1 MPQRHSAAS
10 SDSSDDSTSSLDAAV
25 RASSSTRRPTSTRA
39 AASSKPYTDDK
50 RSASVSS
57 SAADTADALAADRE
71 AYEDERSQRKARQ
84 AARRARTSGLDK
96 QDKPVRVMHSLGLN
110 KTTMHKLLHPHS
122 SQGSGTD
129 DESLLA
135 KKNGA
140 RDDPE
145 AQAPAR
151 RKASATAAASPRR
164 RVYIGVVILC
174 LVVLIGVGVVLG
186 VLYAKRTQENAASV
200 AENEQ
205 RMADKAALDA
215 QGAAMQSSLGMTAG
229 DGHATA
235 TIGAAAHGWATRP
248 LDASLP
254 SPTGA
259 MQRFPEL
266 QALFAANQEWVNE
279 TMAGDSTL
287 IPGLAKAQ
295 KPKLAYVGC
304 SDSRVPETTILHT
317 KPGELFVT
325 RNIGNQYLVD
335 DLSSETVLSYAVAHI
350 GVQHIIVMGHTSC
363 GAVKAAI
370 ADSSDDVLTN
380 MDETRI
386 DTWLR
391 PIRSLYTTSTRS
403 EIASFRDAHKDKKVL
418 GDGVTTEV
426 WRALVEE
433 NVKLNV
439 QRVAVDST
447 VQRSWRTWSEG
458 KHSSSATATASAS
471 PTSSSRHRLVKRAEK
486 VAVELWVHGWLYDL
500 DTGLVQDLGVSV
512 GPSSS

>member
-1 MPQRHSAAS
+1 MSQRRSAGS
-10 SDSSDDSTSSLDAAV
+10 PDSSDDSTSSLDAAV
-25 RASSSTRRPTSTRA
+25 RASSSRQTGTPSAAPSRKVYIDDKDAPSTTS
-39 AASSKPYTDDK
+39 SDDDTDDNV
-50 RSASVSS
+50 AG
-57 SAADTADALAADRE
+57 DLDAFGE
-71 AYEDERSQRKARQ
+71 ERLPRRARQ
-84 AARRARTSGLDK
+84 AARQARSSRVE
-96 QDKPVRVMHSLGLN
+96 QEEKPVRVMHSLGLN
-110 KTTMHKLLHPHS
+110 KTTMHNLLHPHS

-129 DESLLA
+129 DESLLY

-140 RDDPE
+140 RNDPE
-145 AQAPAR
+145 AQAPTR
-151 RKASATAAASPRR
+151 RTASAAAASPRR
-164 RVYIGVVILC
+164 RVYVAVVILC
-174 LVVLIGVGVVLG
+174 LVILVGVGIVLG
-186 VLYAKRTQENAASV
+186 ILYAKRTQEQAASV
-200 AENEQ
+200 AEDEQ

-215 QGAAMQSSLGMTAG
+215 QGAAMQSSLGMASG
-229 DGHATA
+229 GAHGTA
-235 TIGAAAHGWATRP
+235 TTGAAAHGWATRP
-248 LDASLP
+248 ADASLP

-279 TMAGDSTL
+279 TMAGDSAL
-287 IPGLAKAQ
+287 IPALAKAQ

-391 PIRSLYTTSTRS
+391 PIRSLYMTSTRA
-403 EIASFRDAHKDKKVL
+403 EIVSFRNAHKDKKVT
-418 GDGVTTEV
+418 GDDVTTEV

-447 VQRSWRTWSEG
+447 VQRSWNSWSEN
-458 KHSSSATATASAS
+458 KLPSAASGAAS
-471 PTSSSRHRLVKRAEK
+471 TSAQGHRMAKRALKEP
-486 VAVELWVHGWLYDL
+486 VELWVHGWLYDL

>member
-1 MPQRHSAAS
+1 MASGEHYRDNKGDSSA
-10 SDSSDDSTSSLDAAV
+10 SDSDADL
-25 RASSSTRRPTSTRA
+25 
-39 AASSKPYTDDK
+39 TDDLGG
-50 RSASVSS
+50 A
-57 SAADTADALAADRE
+57 RE
-71 AYEDERSQRKARQ
+71 AFEDERSQRRARQ
-84 AARRARTSGLDK
+84 AARQARSR
-96 QDKPVRVMHSLGLN
+96 QDEKEEKPVRVMRSLGLN

-135 KKNGA
+135 QQKRA

-151 RKASATAAASPRR
+151 RRASAAAAASPRR
-164 RVYIGVVILC
+164 RVYIAVVVLC
-174 LVVLIGVGVVLG
+174 LVILIGIGAVLG
-186 VLYAKRTQENAASV
+186 VLYAKRTQERAASE
-200 AENEQ
+200 AADSQ

-215 QGAAMQSSLGMTAG
+215 QGEAMQSSLGMASG
-229 DGHATA
+229 GPHGTA
-235 TIGAAAHGWATRP
+235 TTGAAAHGLATTP
-248 LDASLP
+248 LDAALP

-279 TMAGDSTL
+279 TMATDPTL
-287 IPGLAKAQ
+287 IPSLAKAQ

-335 DLSSETVLSYAVAHI
+335 DLSSETVLSYAVAHVA
-350 GVQHIIVMGHTSC
+350 VQHIIVMGHTSC

-370 ADSSDDVLTN
+370 ADSSDEVLTN

-391 PIRSLYTTSTRS
+391 PIRSLYATSTRP
-403 EIASFRDAHKDKKVL
+403 EIASFRNAHKDKKVT
-418 GDGVTTEV
+418 GDDVTSEV
-426 WRALVEE
+426 WRAVVEE

-447 VQRSWRTWSEG
+447 VQRSWAKWSEG
-458 KHSSSATATASAS
+458 KHASSIVASGAAS
-471 PTSSSRHRLVKRAEK
+471 STSMQGHRLVRRASEEP
-486 VAVELWVHGWLYDL
+486 VELWVHGWLYDL

-512 GPSSS
+512 GPSA